1 MNKKVQ
7 LKDIAYAR
15 SGDKGASSNVGVIF
29 VNHKIYEWA
38 VDNLTND
45 VVSEYF
51 KNIALGGVDR
61 YLMENI
67 NAINYILKDSLDG
80 GGSESLINDAQGKT
94 HGQAILRMEVELPLN
109 LLDDE

>member
-1 MNKKVQ
+1 
-7 LKDIAYAR
+7 
-15 SGDKGASSNVGVIF
+15 
-29 VNHKIYEWA
+29 
-38 VDNLTND
+38 
-45 VVSEYF
+45 
-51 KNIALGGVDR
+51 
-61 YLMENI
+61 MENI